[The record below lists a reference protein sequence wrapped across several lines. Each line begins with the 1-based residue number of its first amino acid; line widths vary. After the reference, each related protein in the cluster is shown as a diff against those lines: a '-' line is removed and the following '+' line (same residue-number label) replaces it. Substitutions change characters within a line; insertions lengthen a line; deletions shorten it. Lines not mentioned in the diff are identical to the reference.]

1 MICCIAEKN
10 MWSILFL
17 IKYSFHILIF
27 YGITKSLLLTKR
39 SDFFVGSTSLTYYYK
54 SSLLKNSGS
63 LPSTIWTIMSARPT
77 TLQSCF
83 HTSMFF
89 SYGVI
94 WISVFFYSIRA
105 KVLLQFRYASAYF
118 FSSCY
123 FVRFFQFGLLGTWSW
138 CRSFWSTSYSTRKCF
153 FFWVMIIFLFR
164 IYYLTSLNFMSLL
177 AWKSC
182 SLIYAI
188 CRKPS
193 REFWVITDFSF
204 AFFISASFCY
214 VYW

>member
-1 MICCIAEKN
+1 
-10 MWSILFL
+10 MWSIPFL

-27 YGITKSLLLTKR
+27 YGLTKSLLLTKR
-39 SDFFVGSTSLTYYYK
+39 SDFLVGLTSLTYYSR
-54 SSLLKNSGS
+54 SSLLKNNGS
-63 LPSTIWTIMSARPT
+63 LPSTIWIIMSARLT

-94 WISVFFYSIRA
+94 WISVFFYSIKAR
-105 KVLLQFRYASAYF
+105 VLLQFRYASAYF
-118 FSSCY
+118 FSNCS
-123 FVRFFQFGLLGTWSW
+123 FVRFFQSGLRGTWSW
-138 CRSFWSTSYSTRKCF
+138 WSSFWSMSYSTRKCF
-153 FFWVMIIFLFR
+153 FFWVVIIFLFR
-164 IYYLTSLNFMSLL
+164 IYYLTSLNLISLL

-188 CRKPS
+188 WRKPS
-193 REFWVITDFSF
+193 REFWVTTDLSF
-204 AFFISASFCY
+204 AFLISASFCY